1 MLVVER
7 WAELRRLHF
16 VGKVSIKELARR
28 FGVDRNT
35 VRRALR
41 SAEPPRYER
50 RPPPSKLDP
59 FKDEIHRLL
68 HDDSHLPNVRI
79 GELIAPLGYTGRQ
92 TILDAYLREV
102 RPLFAPAVR
111 TYQRTTYRPGELAQ
125 FDLWQPKRE
134 MPVGFGQSRRAYVVV
149 GALGYSRVGA
159 GALVFSKEAPDLF
172 WAMARCLRAFGGLPQ
187 TLVTDREGALH
198 GGDGK
203 PTEAYAAFCGALAVG
218 WHFCAPGDAEAKGLV
233 ERLIQ
238 FLETSFEPG
247 RDFAGPL
254 DFQEQLDRW
263 FANRANVRMHRA
275 LRTRPIDL
283 LAEERAALRALPERT
298 PDVHRRFVLRVPPQ
312 PYVRFDTVDYSLD
325 PRLVGRRVEI
335 AITQRRI
342 RGRAL
347 GTSAIACD
355 HERIVAR
362 HRTVTAP
369 EHARA
374 LRELRGD
381 PAEIEVER
389 RPLSRYDALI
399 PA

>member
-16 VGKVSIKELARR
+16 VGQVSIKELARR
-28 FGVDRNT
+28 FDVDRNT

-50 RPPPSKLDP
+50 RPPPSKLDT

-68 HDDSHLPNVRI
+68 RDDSRLPNIRI
-79 GELIAPLGYTGRQ
+79 AELIAPLGYTGRQ

-134 MPVGFGQSRRAYVVV
+134 IPVGFGQTRRVYVMV

-159 GALVFSKEAPDLF
+159 GALVFSKEAADLL
-172 WAMARCLRAFGGLPQ
+172 WAMARCLRAFSGLPQ

-198 GGDGK
+198 AGGGR
-203 PTEAYAAFCGALAVG
+203 PTEPYAAFCGALTVA

-238 FLETSFEPG
+238 FLGTSFEPG

-263 FANRANVRMHRA
+263 FATRANVRMHRA
-275 LRTRPIDL
+275 LRTRPVDL
-283 LAEERAALRALPERT
+283 LAEERAALRALPEHT
-298 PDVHRRFVLRVPPQ
+298 PDVHRRSVLRVPPQ
-312 PYVRFDTVDYSLD
+312 PYVRVDTVDYSLD

-335 AITQRRI
+335 ALTQRRV

-347 GTSAIACD
+347 DSNEIACD
-355 HERIVAR
+355 HERIFAR

-369 EHARA
+369 QHARA

-381 PAEIEVER
+381 PAETQVER
-389 RPLSRYDALI
+389 RSLSTYDRLI

>member
-1 MLVVER
+1 M
-7 WAELRRLHF
+7 
-16 VGKVSIKELARR
+16 
-28 FGVDRNT
+28 
-35 VRRALR
+35 RRALR

-68 HDDSHLPNVRI
+68 HDDSRIPNIRI
-79 GELIAPLGYTGRQ
+79 AELIAPLGYIGRQ

-125 FDLWQPKRE
+125 FDLWEPKHE
-134 MPVGFGQSRRAYVVV
+134 IPVGFGQSRRAYVVV
-149 GALGYSRVGA
+149 GALGYSRIGA
-159 GALVFSKEAPDLF
+159 GALVFSKEAPDLC
-172 WAMARCLRAFGGLPQ
+172 WGMARCLRAFGGLPQ

-198 GGDGK
+198 AGDGK
-203 PTEAYAAFCGALAVG
+203 PTEAYAAFCGALAIG
-218 WHFCAPGDAEAKGLV
+218 WHFCAAGDAEAKGLV

-247 RDFAGPL
+247 REFAGPL
-254 DFQEQLDRW
+254 DFQEQLDGW

-275 LRTRPIDL
+275 LRTRPVDRL
-283 LAEERAALRALPERT
+283 GEERAALRLLPEHV

-312 PYVRFDTVDYSLD
+312 PYVRVDTVDYSLD
-325 PRLVGRRVEI
+325 PRLVGRRVEVVT
-335 AITQRRI
+335 TQRRV

-347 GTSAIACD
+347 DSNEIACD
-355 HERIVAR
+355 HERLFAR
-362 HRTVTAP
+362 QRTVTAL

-389 RPLSRYDALI
+389 RPLSTYDRLI